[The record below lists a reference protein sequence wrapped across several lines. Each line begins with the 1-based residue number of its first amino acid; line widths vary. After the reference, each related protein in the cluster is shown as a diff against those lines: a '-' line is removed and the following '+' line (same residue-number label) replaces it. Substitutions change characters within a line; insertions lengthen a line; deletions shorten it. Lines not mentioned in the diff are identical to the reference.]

1 MKQYTLQE
9 LRALSDLS
17 MKDLA
22 EELGISPTAYS
33 TWEKGT
39 VNMPAIGFSLIC
51 DYFQLSR
58 DEVKIPH
65 CTQKYSP
72 AKVVNI
78 SDENKYLYRKGYNA
92 GVEDMKEKIKEKI
105 KDVIE

>member
-1 MKQYTLQE
+1 MKQYTLRE
-9 LRALSDLS
+9 LRSLSGLS

-22 EELGISPTAYS
+22 EDLGVSPTAYS

-39 VNMPAIGFSLIC
+39 VSMPASGFSLIC

-58 DEVKIPH
+58 DEVQIPH

-92 GVEDMKEKIKEKI
+92 GVEDTKAKIKNAI
-105 KDVIE
+105 G